1 MSIICAG
8 LACFDQFFFIDGAIK
23 ENFKKYS
30 HQFMDTGGG
39 PCGNAAYLLG
49 VWGEKPYFA
58 GKIGLDTYGEVLLS
72 EFAEADV
79 DTRLVARP
87 DGFSTVMSAIVVNN
101 ESGSRTIIT
110 RKEKFSED
118 AFSPNLYYFKQV
130 KSIKPKVILMDGH
143 EVAISKLIAEANPNA
158 KAVLDAGKLK
168 PELIDLLPVT
178 THLVASEQF
187 INEYSESEDWQD
199 NDAKLLVIFNELKS
213 NMRIDSKVYVTLG
226 ENGCAYLDEGKVK
239 RLSAFKVKAVD
250 TTGAGDIFHGAFC
263 FGLVRG
269 WEDEKILTFASATSA
284 LSIQKQ
290 GVRCAIPELKEVFD
304 LTESE
309 KLQSC

>member
-49 VWGEKPYFA
+49 IWGEKPYFA
-58 GKIGLDTYGEVLLS
+58 GKIGKDTFGEVLLG
-72 EFAEADV
+72 EFKDADV

-87 DGFSTVMSAIVVNN
+87 EQFSTVMSAIVVNN

-110 RKEKFSED
+110 RKEADSEE
-118 AFSPNLYYFKQV
+118 AFIPDLQYFKQV
-130 KSIKPKVILMDGH
+130 NGIKPKVILMDGH

-158 KAVLDAGKLK
+158 NTVLDAGKLK
-168 PELIDLLPVT
+168 PELLKLLPVT
-178 THLVASEQF
+178 SHLVASEQF
-187 INEYSESEDWQD
+187 INEYSESEDWQKD
-199 NDAKLLVIFNELKS
+199 DSKLLAIFKDLKS
-213 NMRIDSKVYVTLG
+213 RMREDANVYVTLG
-226 ENGCAYLDEGKVK
+226 ENGCAYLGEGKIK